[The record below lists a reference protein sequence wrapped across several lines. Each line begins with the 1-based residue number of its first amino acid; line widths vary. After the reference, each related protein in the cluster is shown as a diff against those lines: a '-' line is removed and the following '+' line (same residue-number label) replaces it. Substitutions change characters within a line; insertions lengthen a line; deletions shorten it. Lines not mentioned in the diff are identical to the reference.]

1 MMPFFWSGD
10 HIGWPLFALLVFSVC
25 CLIVADIVW
34 RVARFPFRRL
44 LLAAGSAW
52 TIGVAAVIVLYC
64 F

>member
-1 MMPFFWSGD
+1 MTLFFWSGG
-10 HIGWPLFALLVFSVC
+10 HIGWPLFGLIVFSAC

-44 LLAAGSAW
+44 LLAAGMVWA
-52 TIGVAAVIVLYC
+52 IGVAAVVARYC